1 VPWTTWGQLCLQVG
15 LGDGPRKVFEE
26 LTKIELLEVVLPIRT
41 GIEIHKHGVS
51 RSPEHHASLLPRLG
65 LERRRN
71 YKRLKFSGDFGMPGL
86 IMQDLGTVK
95 KLEAPAFA
103 V

>member
-1 VPWTTWGQLCLQVG
+1 
-15 LGDGPRKVFEE
+15 
-26 LTKIELLEVVLPIRT
+26 
-41 GIEIHKHGVS
+41 VS

-71 YKRLKFSGDFGMPGL
+71 YKKLKFSGDFGMPGL